1 MSDIDSANLFQQIN
15 AANQSA
21 SATTAASEKAAEDSE
36 LFMELMIAQLQNQ
49 DPTNPTDSQGFIE
62 QIATLNQVESTN
74 NLTVAIEEMSA
85 SLLTSQSALQA
96 SSMVGQKVLIS
107 TDKTTSDSEGAVDGL
122 FALENSTSNIQ
133 LTVKNASGVVVDT
146 VDLGSYV
153 SGNSDFTWQGDA
165 EGAGEEYSFEAHA
178 LNSETGAYD
187 RIDTYLNN
195 QVTSVT
201 LGQNGV
207 GMMINTAVGSTA
219 LSNVLRISI

>member
-1 MSDIDSANLFQQIN
+1 MSDIDSVNLFQQIN
-15 AANQSA
+15 SANQSA
-21 SATTAASEKAAEDSE
+21 SAGTAAAEKAAEDSE

-49 DPTNPTDSQGFIE
+49 DPTNPTDSQGFIS

-74 NLTVAIEEMSA
+74 NLTIAIEQMSA

-96 SSMVGQKVLIS
+96 SSMVGQTVLIS

-122 FALENSTSNIQ
+122 FALENRTENIQ

-146 VDLGSYV
+146 VDLGSYIA
-153 SGNSDFTWQGDA
+153 GNNDFTWQGDA
-165 EGAGEEYSFEAHA
+165 ENAGEEYSFEAQA

>member
-1 MSDIDSANLFQQIN
+1 MSDINSTNIYQQIN
-15 AANQSA
+15 SAYQSA
-21 SATTAASEKAAEDSE
+21 DTTTGQSKSQEDSE
-36 LFMELMIAQLQNQ
+36 LFLQLMIAQLQNQ
-49 DPTNPTDSQGFIE
+49 DPTSPADSQAFME
-62 QIATLNQVESTN
+62 QIATMNQVESTN
-74 NLTVAIEEMSA
+74 NLTNAVEQMSE

-96 SSMVGQKVLIS
+96 SSMVGQTVLIS
-107 TDKTTSDSEGAVDGL
+107 TDKTISDSEGAVDGL
-122 FALENSTSNIQ
+122 FALANSTDNIQ

-146 VDLGSYV
+146 VDLGKFAG
-153 SGNSDFTWQGDA
+153 GNNDFSWQGDA
-165 EGAGEEYSFEAHA
+165 DSAGEEYSFEAHA
-178 LNSETGAYD
+178 LNSETGTYE